1 MTSRG
6 KKHDVNVADT
16 SELVQVHIRARTYV
30 VIASVSLAYLVQL
43 VAIVGSGL
51 LAHDLE
57 LYFGSEN
64 EGVWFNQAIGIMV
77 AALNPPLSQAADFW
91 GRKWIVVGCMIFGV
105 IGSIII
111 ARARNMATAIAGFV
125 VIGICFGCQS
135 LLHAIVSEVAPRKHR
150 PVAQGTLNAAAGL
163 GAFLGIAMGGA
174 LLRNHVAS
182 NYRVHFYVLAGVAF
196 ISAMGIT
203 TCYNPPPREAQVTLT
218 KTEKLK
224 RLDFVGYLLLA
235 PGLTLFCI
243 ALSWSHNPYPWSDS
257 RILSAFVLGMAL
269 IIGFTIYEWRFNKV
283 GLLDHRL
290 FKNKN
295 FGLSL
300 ITIFAE
306 GLPFFA
312 VNTYFSFQI
321 SIFTGKDFFISG
333 MHYAVSFL
341 ASLVIAIA
349 VGFYSSWA
357 QSLRVPTII
366 GFLFMLIFNLVMAAT
381 YTSDIGAAYWGLSVL
396 LGAGQGII
404 LPLIMVFAQL
414 STPPDLISTSSAL
427 VITCRAIGGTVGLA
441 VCNAIFTSAMGTEV
455 PHKIAA
461 AVLPL
466 GLPSSSLGL
475 LVEALITQ
483 DYAALAKIPGVTTTI
498 TDAASDALVSAYGV
512 AFRNCWIASACFCVP
527 ALIASTMYR
536 DPKAEFTSHI
546 DAPVEEIVVETQVK
560 LEGTFVPD
568 QKPRGEAREI
578 ESV

>member
-1 MTSRG
+1 
-6 KKHDVNVADT
+6 
-16 SELVQVHIRARTYV
+16 
-30 VIASVSLAYLVQL
+30 
-43 VAIVGSGL
+43 
-51 LAHDLE
+51 
-57 LYFGSEN
+57 
-64 EGVWFNQAIGIMV
+64 MV

-224 RLDFVGYLLLA
+224 L
-235 PGLTLFCI
+235 
-243 ALSWSHNPYPWSDS
+243 
-257 RILSAFVLGMAL
+257 
-269 IIGFTIYEWRFNKV
+269 
-283 GLLDHRL
+283 
-290 FKNKN
+290 
-295 FGLSL
+295 
-300 ITIFAE
+300 
-306 GLPFFA
+306 
-312 VNTYFSFQI
+312 
-321 SIFTGKDFFISG
+321 
-333 MHYAVSFL
+333 
-341 ASLVIAIA
+341 
-349 VGFYSSWA
+349 
-357 QSLRVPTII
+357 
-366 GFLFMLIFNLVMAAT
+366 
-381 YTSDIGAAYWGLSVL
+381 
-396 LGAGQGII
+396 
-404 LPLIMVFAQL
+404 
-414 STPPDLISTSSAL
+414 
-427 VITCRAIGGTVGLA
+427 
-441 VCNAIFTSAMGTEV
+441 
-455 PHKIAA
+455 
-461 AVLPL
+461 
-466 GLPSSSLGL
+466 
-475 LVEALITQ
+475 
-483 DYAALAKIPGVTTTI
+483 
-498 TDAASDALVSAYGV
+498 SAYGV

-546 DAPVEEIVVETQVK
+546 DAPAEEIVVETQVK
-560 LEGTFVPD
+560 LEGTLVPD

>member
-218 KTEKLK
+218 KAEKLK

-269 IIGFTIYEWRFNKV
+269 IIGFTIYEWRFNK
-283 GLLDHRL
+283 
-290 FKNKN
+290 
-295 FGLSL
+295 
-300 ITIFAE
+300 
-306 GLPFFA
+306 
-312 VNTYFSFQI
+312 
-321 SIFTGKDFFISG
+321 
-333 MHYAVSFL
+333 
-341 ASLVIAIA
+341 
-349 VGFYSSWA
+349 
-357 QSLRVPTII
+357 
-366 GFLFMLIFNLVMAAT
+366 
-381 YTSDIGAAYWGLSVL
+381 
-396 LGAGQGII
+396 GII

-498 TDAASDALVSAYGV
+498 TDAASGALVSAYGV

-546 DAPVEEIVVETQVK
+546 DAPAEEIVVETQVK
-560 LEGTFVPD
+560 LEGTLVPD